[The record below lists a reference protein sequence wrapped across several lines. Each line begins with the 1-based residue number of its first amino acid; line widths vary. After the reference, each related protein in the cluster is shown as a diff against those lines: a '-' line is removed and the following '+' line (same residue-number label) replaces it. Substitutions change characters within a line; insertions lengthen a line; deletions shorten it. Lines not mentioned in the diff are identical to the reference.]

1 MRKLTQISLSVS
13 MAILMGGCAGGTAL
27 NVGGGNSIN
36 SEKSATLVSD
46 RPFSYDDY
54 ETVLQTYVDDR
65 GQVDYKAMNADPQAL
80 ERFNAA
86 LANLPRDTYESW
98 TEAEQIAFWINA
110 YNSLTLQAIIANYP
124 TESIRDIPG
133 VWKWLKFEV
142 MGEEMTLD
150 EIEHQVLRKEFDE
163 PRIHMG
169 LVCASIGCPILL
181 REPYVGDQLGRQL
194 DGQTREFLA
203 LEQNF
208 NIDRA
213 QNKVHL
219 SSIFKWFGEDFKN
232 QYGAA
237 DKFAGT
243 ETEKAVLNFA
253 SQYLDERDR
262 EYLVGGGYDVRYL
275 DYDWSLNEQ

>member
-1 MRKLTQISLSVS
+1 MQKITKISLSVS
-13 MAILMGGCAGGTAL
+13 MIVLMGGCAGSTAL
-27 NVGGGNSIN
+27 NVGENPNN
-36 SEKSATLVSD
+36 SEESATIVND

-54 ETVLQTYVDDR
+54 GMVLQTYVDDR
-65 GQVDYKAMNADPQAL
+65 GQVDYKALTANPQAL

-86 LANLPRDTYESW
+86 LAYLSRDTYESW

-124 TESIRDIPG
+124 TQSIRDIPG

-142 MGEEMTLD
+142 MGEEITLD

-169 LVCASIGCPILL
+169 LVCASIGCPILR
-181 REPYVGDQLGRQL
+181 REPYVGGELNRQL
-194 DGQTREFLA
+194 DEQTRKFLA

-208 NIDRA
+208 KIDRD

-219 SSIFKWFGEDFKN
+219 SSIFKWFGDDFKN
-232 QYGAA
+232 RYGGME
-237 DKFAGT
+237 KFAGT
-243 ETEKAVLNFA
+243 EKEKAVLHFT
-253 SQYLDERDR
+253 SQYLDERNR
-262 EYLVGGGYDVRYL
+262 EYLVGGGYDIQYL